1 MQRKEFTMKVKSE
14 TIMILPNESLIKQF
28 EDYYSSFALPEDYRA
43 FLKKYNGVI
52 PETQVFNFH
61 DYEYV
66 VERFLC
72 LLEHPIED
80 YENGVYDIP
89 VIITQLDARLQ
100 DGWNEDETKY
110 KIIPIAALFAGN
122 FLCLDYRTSD
132 TPSIAI
138 WFHEESDEYSPSLV
152 KIADSFSEFI
162 EMLY

>member
-1 MQRKEFTMKVKSE
+1 MKLKNE
-14 TIMILPNESLIKQF
+14 TIAMPLPNQSLIEDF
-28 EDYYSSFALPEDYRA
+28 EDYYGPFVLPEDYKA
-43 FLKKYNGVI
+43 FLKKYNGVV
-52 PETQVFNFH
+52 PETRVFNYH

-72 LLEHPIED
+72 LLENYKDD
-80 YENGVYDIP
+80 YQNGPYEMR
-89 VIITQLDARLQ
+89 VIITQLDARLLEE
-100 DGWNEDETKY
+100 EDEEQTGY
-110 KIIPIAALFAGN
+110 KVIPIAVLFAGN
-122 FLCLDYRTSD
+122 FLCLDYRTGD